1 MWKRKWLDLVFC
13 LHVRP
18 LELHAGQ
25 PLPDFGCLPC
35 LHHVQF
41 CMGDFAIDKDT
52 GPWMVVSVVSFAQMK
67 PHLESWQ
74 S

>member
-1 MWKRKWLDLVFC
+1 VLVNVEPVYIEPAESLQFFFNNFSDVGWFS
-13 LHVRP
+13 LF
-18 LELHAGQ
+18 LE
-25 PLPDFGCLPC
+25 
-35 LHHVQF
+35 
-41 CMGDFAIDKDT
+41 DT